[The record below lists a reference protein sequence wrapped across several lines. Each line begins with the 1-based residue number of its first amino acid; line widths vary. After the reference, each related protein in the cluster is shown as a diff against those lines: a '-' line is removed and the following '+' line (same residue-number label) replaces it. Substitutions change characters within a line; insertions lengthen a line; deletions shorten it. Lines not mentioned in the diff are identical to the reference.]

1 MELTLLYLG
10 ITFVV
15 AQNLHDAADMLDMLG
30 RVLLLGLLP
39 LVTSAPIVSA
49 P

>member
-1 MELTLLYLG
+1 MTSEIPILEAVDFKEIQMRAVHG
-10 ITFVV
+10 
-15 AQNLHDAADMLDMLG
+15 D
-30 RVLLLGLLP
+30 LLLGLLP